1 MKTYLIL
8 AFALISFAV
17 RSQDTEID
25 QKETGLPGDHF
36 SLQGALDLF
45 KKSSSPEEFEKLLN
59 TESNQV
65 NNLDLNGDGEIDYIR
80 VVDQTEDD
88 VHALILQA
96 VVNDKESQDIAV
108 IEIEKDGS
116 ESAVL
121 QIIGDDE
128 IFGESFMVEPYE
140 EEASGGKGGPDAA
153 LSVNYVVV
161 NVWGWPCIRFM
172 YAPVYRPWVSP
183 WRWATYPGWWR
194 PWRPLGWAVWRPHV
208 RVYRPGYRVVTTHR
222 VVRAHRVYS
231 PVRVHSVTVRT
242 KNSGNVKHYR
252 TTKKTTVIGTGPG
265 GNKVKASR
273 TKTTTVHQGPKGNK
287 VKTTHTKTKVSRKR

>member
-108 IEIEKDGS
+108 IEIERRA
-116 ESAVL
+116 SA
-121 QIIGDDE
+121 
-128 IFGESFMVEPYE
+128 
-140 EEASGGKGGPDAA
+140 
-153 LSVNYVVV
+153 
-161 NVWGWPCIRFM
+161 
-172 YAPVYRPWVSP
+172 
-183 WRWATYPGWWR
+183 PGC
-194 PWRPLGWAVWRPHV
+194 
-208 RVYRPGYRVVTTHR
+208 
-222 VVRAHRVYS
+222 
-231 PVRVHSVTVRT
+231 
-242 KNSGNVKHYR
+242 
-252 TTKKTTVIGTGPG
+252 
-265 GNKVKASR
+265 SR
-273 TKTTTVHQGPKGNK
+273 
-287 VKTTHTKTKVSRKR
+287 SA